1 MNKDLN
7 ERIIQV
13 IDGSHQDGM
22 DIQEISIGKI
32 GSTVLLTRLMGQ
44 LKKIDD
50 KSLRD
55 VLKTMS
61 YMIYTTS
68 LQHTTTKTLPINVGG
83 RIKKKKTNN
92 G

>member
-68 LQHTTTKTLPINVGG
+68 LQHNNPDKN
-83 RIKKKKTNN
+83 KKR
-92 G
+92 

>member
-1 MNKDLN
+1 MNKHLN
-7 ERIIQV
+7 EKIIQV
-13 IDGSHQDGM
+13 IDGSHQDDM
-22 DIQEISIGKI
+22 DIQEISIGKV

-68 LQHTTTKTLPINVGG
+68 LQHNTPDKN
-83 RIKKKKTNN
+83 KKR
-92 G
+92 

>member
-32 GSTVLLTRLMGQ
+32 GSTVLLTRLMSQ

-68 LQHTTTKTLPINVGG
+68 LQHNSPDKNQK
-83 RIKKKKTNN
+83 R
-92 G
+92 